1 MGAERTYDKER
12 VLKIMYDEFLNQA
25 EDFIFVEDKPERAD
39 IIFVPGNGYPQMA
52 ERAAA
57 LYKEGYAPY
66 ILPSGHYSIVT
77 GEFSGVLA
85 KEELY
90 CGNYGTE
97 FEFLKDV
104 LRKNG
109 VPENAI
115 LKEDLATFT
124 YENAKYSRKVTDQA
138 GLQIKTAILCCKTYH
153 ARRSLMYYQLLYP
166 ETRFLVCPSCADGI
180 DRNTWRDTLE
190 GRKSVTGEISR
201 IITQF
206 PLML

>member
-1 MGAERTYDKER
+1 M
-12 VLKIMYDEFLNQA
+12 VIYDEVLENT
-25 EDFIFVEDKPERAD
+25 EDFIFVEDRPENAD

-52 ERAAA
+52 ERAAE

-66 ILPSGHYSIVT
+66 ILPSGRYSILT

-85 KEELY
+85 KENRY
-90 CGNYGTE
+90 CDEYATE
-97 FEFLKDV
+97 FAFLKDV
-104 LRKNG
+104 LMKNG

-115 LKEDLATFT
+115 LKEDQATFT
-124 YENAKYSRKVTDQA
+124 YENAKFSRNVTDQA

-166 ETRFLVCPSCADGI
+166 ETRFLVCPSCTDGI
-180 DRNTWRDTLE
+180 DRNTWKNSLD
-190 GRKSVTGEISR
+190 GRKAVTGELSR